1 MCFAAADARNFHF
14 LANPSSSLAKKTFN
28 KLELSP
34 GWTLAGAYDVR
45 KLFRFLPRRRVAQFD
60 ASLTFQPVP
69 WKPFSSFIEDVRYAF
84 RLNTTNPRDADAIA
98 YHKIASVPS

>member
-14 LANPSSSLAKKTFN
+14 LANPSSSLDKKTFN

-45 KLFRFLPRRRVAQFD
+45 KLFTASHNLMLVLRFSLFLGNPSLHSLRMFD
-60 ASLTFQPVP
+60 MHFALILQIHAMRMQLHTIKSH
-69 WKPFSSFIEDVRYAF
+69 PFRAE
-84 RLNTTNPRDADAIA
+84 P
-98 YHKIASVPS
+98 